1 MVDISDDTKIVR
13 QMPVAHQTLAAVIGE
28 LVGMAAEQGGYFGLD
43 RLRQQPRMHP
53 PTCRSGVIADN
64 VINIG
69 HAMEKQSH
77 T

>member
-1 MVDISDDTKIVR
+1 MIFGI
-13 QMPVAHQTLAAVIGE
+13 LASENNG
-28 LVGMAAEQGGYFGLD
+28 F
-43 RLRQQPRMHP
+43 
-53 PTCRSGVIADN
+53 ADN